1 MKRSFTLIELVLVVV
16 IVTLLSVATFKAIKA
31 IKIKSFKAKELT
43 RLSLESQIVLD
54 QLSSLLRNRI
64 PATAIGYN
72 PDTNEWAYLNQLDTL
87 SEDPPILEWI
97 GYDEDALGDG
107 DYSGFVDINR
117 TIQDSSSDYVIY
129 TDINFTDS
137 GYALIFSGS
146 YDRGYEGGS
155 LEGAFGW
162 HGSDSNLTYQVTFN
176 PPDKIII
183 EHNETPKPKWLYEKY
198 FLTKSAYAVARSADI
213 DKSVDCIK
221 DLKIGDD
228 NDTLL
233 LFYNYHPWKGKTF
246 CADPNGDTEGNATIL
261 MRNIQGFE
269 FREEGGTLRLWIDVN
284 KTILGN
290 VGVHFSKM
298 KVVW

>member
-1 MKRSFTLIELVLVVV
+1 MKRSFTLLELVLVVV
-16 IVTLLSVATFKAIKA
+16 IISFLSMATFEAIKT

-54 QLSSLLRNRI
+54 QLSSWLRNRI
-64 PATAIGYN
+64 PATAIGYSPN
-72 PDTNEWAYLNQLDTL
+72 GVWEYLDQL
-87 SEDPPILEWI
+87 SAVRPVLEWI
-97 GYDEDALGDG
+97 AYDEDGLGEG
-107 DYSGFVDINR
+107 KYSGFVDINR
-117 TIQDSSSDYVIY
+117 TIHDSSSDYVIH
-129 TDINFTDS
+129 TDVNFTDS

-162 HGSDSNLTYQVTFN
+162 HGSDSNLTYEVSFN

-183 EHNETPKPKWLYEKY
+183 NSSENPKPKWLYEKY
-198 FLTKSAYAVARSADI
+198 FLTKSAYAVARSSDI

-233 LFYNYHPWKGKTF
+233 LFYNYHPWEGKTF
-246 CADPNGDTEGNATIL
+246 CADPNGSPEGNATIL
-261 MRNIQGFE
+261 MRNVQGFE
-269 FREEGGTLRLWIDVN
+269 FREEGSTIRLWIDIN
-284 KTILGN
+284 KTIPGN